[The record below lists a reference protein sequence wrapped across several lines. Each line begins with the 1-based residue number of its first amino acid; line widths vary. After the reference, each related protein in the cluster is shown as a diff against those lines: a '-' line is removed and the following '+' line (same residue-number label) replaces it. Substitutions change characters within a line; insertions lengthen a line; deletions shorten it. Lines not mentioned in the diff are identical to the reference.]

1 MMQMQSS
8 VLDLVLAGTGDAIL
22 MIEGFCDFLTE
33 EQMLVALKAGHG
45 AVQEA
50 CRAIADWCGHAH
62 SVHHC
67 VMNAATY
74 TMHSLTAGRLK

>member
-1 MMQMQSS
+1 
-8 VLDLVLAGTGDAIL
+8 
-22 MIEGFCDFLTE
+22 
-33 EQMLVALKAGHG
+33 LKAGHG

-67 VMNAATY
+67 VMNAATH